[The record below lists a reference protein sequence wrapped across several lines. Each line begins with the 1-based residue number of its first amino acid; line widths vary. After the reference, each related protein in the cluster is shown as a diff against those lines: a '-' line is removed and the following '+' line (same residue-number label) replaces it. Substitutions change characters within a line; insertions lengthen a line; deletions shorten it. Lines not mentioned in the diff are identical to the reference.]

1 MEELIQSS
9 INYILNPELISPTFH
24 SVWSVARGIFFTI
37 SIILIGLLVFL
48 LSVNSYL
55 DLRFRERYTE
65 FKKAKPYH
73 EVKLDTDWKEVSSQ
87 AQDEKEAERKLAVI
101 EADDM
106 LNSAL
111 EQIGYSG
118 ANLVE
123 KLNGLNEEIIP
134 NLEDVKKAHKTRRD
148 IIYDQSRDL
157 SKEEAKEIIS
167 IYEKV
172 FKELQIF

>member
-1 MEELIQSS
+1 MEELTQLSA
-9 INYILNPELISPTFH
+9 NYILNPELISPTFH
-24 SVWSVARGIFFTI
+24 SVWSIARGIFFVI

-73 EVKLDTDWKEVSSQ
+73 EVKVDTDWKEVSSQ

-106 LNSAL
+106 LNSVL
-111 EQIGYSG
+111 EQMGYEGES
-118 ANLVE
+118 LVE

-134 NLEDVKKAHKTRRD
+134 NLEEVKKAHKVRRD
-148 IIYDQSRDL
+148 IIYDQSRGL
-157 SKEEAKEIIS
+157 SKEEAVNLIS
-167 IYEKV
+167 VYEKV